1 MPLPIAA
8 GLFTIFIIFCGVILY
23 RLEKRTKAMKRLE
36 KLLADSSRELASLET
51 LKSHFLIRI
60 GDVLSTPLRTI
71 EASSTKLTKV
81 DADIPEDVRN
91 DIQML
96 SDEVRSLIRILGVFE
111 DISGAE
117 VGSGTKTDGK
127 TDHPG
132 EEKAMDGVEI
142 VQMDDLVSEAA
153 MDISEDA
160 ADKLVSLSVAICGKT
175 EVRGK
180 RMQLFET
187 VLAILRESLKR
198 ADPSTV
204 MTVDLKIENNIEL
217 EICWDS
223 SSQHALEE
231 QDLLGAGFIRLVASS
246 HGGWL
251 NTDMEHGRISL
262 ILPLA
267 GEN

>member
-8 GLFTIFIIFCGVILY
+8 GIFTILIIFSGIVLY

-91 DIQML
+91 DIQIL

-111 DISGAE
+111 DISAAE
-117 VGSGTKTDGK
+117 MDPDTKTGGGADR
-127 TDHPG
+127 PG
-132 EEKAMDGVEI
+132 EEKTMNGVEI

-160 ADKLVSLSVAICGKT
+160 ADKMVSLSVAICDEA
-175 EVRGK
+175 EVLGK
-180 RMQLFET
+180 RSQLFET

-223 SSQHALEE
+223 SRQQVLEE

-251 NTDMEHGRISL
+251 NTDMEHGSISL
-262 ILPLA
+262 ILPFA
-267 GEN
+267 GED